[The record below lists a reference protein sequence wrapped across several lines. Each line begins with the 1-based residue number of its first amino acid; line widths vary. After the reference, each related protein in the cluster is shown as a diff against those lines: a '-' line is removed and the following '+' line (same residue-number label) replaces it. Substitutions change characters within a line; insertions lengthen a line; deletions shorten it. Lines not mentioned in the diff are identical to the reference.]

1 MRRAGLFRHIIINL
15 RFVTLVVFVSLA
27 ALICVYTRAASK
39 EPGGEALAQGAR
51 TRRSPQTQT
60 RRRPPRAP
68 VARAPRVDYSKF
80 SHATKGHFENCSS
93 CHLIPSFQKPDIA
106 DYPDHPACINCHRQQ
121 FFRGARPVIC
131 SNCHTVTA
139 PRGAAR
145 FEFPKRRE
153 ASQFS
158 DIFPHASHIKTTT
171 LLQFAKVSGKKMNI
185 QATCMH
191 CHKVDDVAR
200 KPPAGA
206 PADAFAAPAGTYMT
220 TPTSHATCFACHWQ
234 KGAEN
239 REQPPLSTECAGCHK
254 NLSKPLI
261 NAPALTAA
269 FGASP
274 TGGTTGAPKF
284 IAAVARGTLRTP
296 VPTAV
301 QSAAQGTLAAHR
313 TPMPPRISP
322 KFVHEL
328 DPHRKRANDEG
339 KEVAITCTQCHAG
352 VRKAATLEAMRLK
365 VNQVQLL
372 PSCSTSACHTALSG
386 TVGLK
391 LSVFRELRER
401 GKDAKFD
408 CALCH
413 APPVSLNAEVPCS
426 HYKAVLDS
434 AKKENEALEK
444 AGKKPRTLTGVEALI
459 PPRCAPQPGKEG
471 G

>member
-1 MRRAGLFRHIIINL
+1 LRRAGLLRHIIDL
-15 RFVTLVVFVSLA
+15 RFITLVVIVSVTA
-27 ALICVYTRAASK
+27 MICVYARAASK
-39 EPGGEALAQGAR
+39 EPGGEAAAAQ
-51 TRRSPQTQT
+51 RSRPSQSQT
-60 RRRPPRAP
+60 RRRPA
-68 VARAPRVDYSKF
+68 VAARPRVDYSKF

-106 DYPDHPACINCHRQQ
+106 DYPDHPSCINCHRQQ

-139 PRGAAR
+139 PRGEAR
-145 FEFPKRRE
+145 FTFPKDNR
-153 ASQFS
+153 ASQFA

-171 LLQFAKVSGKKMNI
+171 LLQFEKVAGRKMNI

-191 CHKVDDVAR
+191 CHKVDAVAQ
-200 KPPAGA
+200 KPPVGA
-206 PADAFAAPAGTYMT
+206 PADAFAAPAGTFMT

-254 NLSKPLI
+254 NLSKPLVQT
-261 NAPALTAA
+261 AALTAA
-269 FGASP
+269 VGSGAQANAANASQIIP
-274 TGGTTGAPKF
+274 
-284 IAAVARGTLRTP
+284 AVARGTLRTTLQTRLQP
-296 VPTAV
+296 AP
-301 QSAAQGTLAAHR
+301 QGVMAAHK
-313 TPMPPRISP
+313 TLTPPRVSP

-328 DPHRKRANDEG
+328 DPHKKRTNDEG

-352 VRKAATLEAMRLK
+352 VRKATTLEALRLK

-372 PSCSTSACHTALSG
+372 PSCSTSACHTAISG
-386 TVGLK
+386 TTGLK

-413 APPVSLNAEVPCS
+413 APPVSLNPEVPCS

-434 AKKENEALEK
+434 AKKENEALVK
-444 AGKKPRTLTGVEALI
+444 AGKKPRTLTGVEGLV
-459 PPRCAPQPGKEG
+459 PPRCAEKPKEG
-471 G
+471 S